1 MFLTGGATHNMMF
14 NPSLSKDKDLIPE
27 DSFGVREKTTYRVV
41 PFHNALDCREIYR
54 LITNEK

>member
-1 MFLTGGATHNMMF
+1 MMF